1 MDDLDRKILTLLAK
15 NARMPVKE
23 IAEQVSLT
31 SPAVSSRIHKL
42 ETDGIISG
50 YTVTLNRPADRMYV
64 DALISLSVAPSKQ
77 DAFLELLQNSRE
89 AVGRLVAGLDVAA
102 TGPGPVLVAT
112 VVNVNDLSV
121 SSPLGRT
128 LSEQYATAMAMSGFD
143 VKEIKLRGD
152 VFVKEGAGELLL
164 SRELKDIARSHN
176 ASMVLVGTF
185 SPAAHYTYVSMKLVR
200 TEDSRIIR
208 GHDYALPNDRDVNRL
223 LALPR

>member
-1 MDDLDRKILTLLAK
+1 MIQRRTAYALACSLSALVLAGCAQQPSVQVRAEPTYQDASRAPLL
-15 NARMPVKE
+15 
-23 IAEQVSLT
+23 Q
-31 SPAVSSRIHKL
+31 SSR
-42 ETDGIISG
+42 
-50 YTVTLNRPADRMYV
+50 
-64 DALISLSVAPSKQ
+64 DAVKSL
-77 DAFLELLQNSRE
+77 
-89 AVGRLVAGLDVAA
+89 LVGLD
-102 TGPGPVLVAT
+102 TGVTGAGPVLVAT

-121 SSPLGRT
+121 SAPLGRT
-128 LSEQYATAMAMSGFD
+128 LSEQYANAMAMTGFD

-164 SRELKDIARSHN
+164 SREIKDIARFHN

-185 SPAAHYTYVSMKLVR
+185 SPAANYTYVSLKLVR